1 MDNLIQ
7 GHALSSGGSMV
18 TPVGT
23 AASLVSPQGC
33 AVLEVMIALTPG
45 ILRQTVITDVQGA
58 VCPMNIVD
66 VPSLYVPSAVITLD
80 VVTGNAG
87 MAYTLIIMRQ
97 VGHLVGKGKLRTVGT
112 VSQVMIGTVRVID
125 TVGFVF
131 LCVFLAV
138 IGFDFLSAMIAV
150 TYIAGCDGRESDVF
164 TRVEAGL

>member
-1 MDNLIQ
+1 MV
-7 GHALSSGGSMV
+7 V

-23 AASLVSPQGC
+23 AASLVSPHSR
-33 AVLEVMIALTPG
+33 AVLEVMIALTLW
-45 ILRQTVITDVQGA
+45 ILGQAVITDVQGTA
-58 VCPMNIVD
+58 CPMNIVD

-125 TVGFVF
+125 AVGFVL
-131 LCVFLAV
+131 LCVFFAV
-138 IGFDFLSAMIAV
+138 IG
-150 TYIAGCDGRESDVF
+150 
-164 TRVEAGL
+164 